1 MWRPAYKDRLDS
13 NDRKKIRRIF
23 YQMVGLY
30 MSLVVIV
37 IAGVVVRSVFTTLP
51 EISFR
56 QNSICTEFSVRA
68 PIALEIPRAV
78 CSAIRRNACETIC

>member
-1 MWRPAYKDRLDS
+1 MRHPAYKDRLDS

-37 IAGVVVRSVFTTLP
+37 IAGVVVRSVFTH
-51 EISFR
+51 
-56 QNSICTEFSVRA
+56 VA
-68 PIALEIPRAV
+68 
-78 CSAIRRNACETIC
+78 

>member
-1 MWRPAYKDRLDS
+1 MWHPAYKDRLDS

-56 QNSICTEFSVRA
+56 QNVD
-68 PIALEIPRAV
+68 LD
-78 CSAIRRNACETIC
+78 

>member
-1 MWRPAYKDRLDS
+1 MWRPTYKDRLDS

-30 MSLVVIV
+30 MSVVVIV

-56 QNSICTEFSVRA
+56 QNVD
-68 PIALEIPRAV
+68 LD
-78 CSAIRRNACETIC
+78 

>member
-1 MWRPAYKDRLDS
+1 MRHPVYKDRLDS

-56 QNSICTEFSVRA
+56 QNVD
-68 PIALEIPRAV
+68 LD
-78 CSAIRRNACETIC
+78 

>member
-37 IAGVVVRSVFTTLP
+37 IAGVVVIGLYDV
-51 EISFR
+51 
-56 QNSICTEFSVRA
+56 A
-68 PIALEIPRAV
+68 
-78 CSAIRRNACETIC
+78 

>member
-1 MWRPAYKDRLDS
+1 MRHPAYNDRLDS

-56 QNSICTEFSVRA
+56 QNVD
-68 PIALEIPRAV
+68 LD
-78 CSAIRRNACETIC
+78 

>member
-1 MWRPAYKDRLDS
+1 MWRPTYKDRLDS

-56 QNSICTEFSVRA
+56 QNVG
-68 PIALEIPRAV
+68 LD
-78 CSAIRRNACETIC
+78 

>member
-1 MWRPAYKDRLDS
+1 MWRPSYKDRLDS

-30 MSLVVIV
+30 VSLVVIV

-56 QNSICTEFSVRA
+56 QNVD
-68 PIALEIPRAV
+68 LY
-78 CSAIRRNACETIC
+78 